1 MTALPRVV
9 FRNSV
14 FGYGAQL
21 LVKVLSFGFSVLI
34 VRNLGVESY
43 GQYAAILAFGAVFVF
58 LADLGLSPFLVRE
71 VASMRDRVDGEAA
84 SQALFGDVLPLR
96 LALSVITA
104 CVVIGA
110 AWITERPPQM
120 LLAIALGGLGL
131 IMYGAHGT
139 ADAMLAGHERLD
151 LSAGAR
157 VLNQVLFVALGGLT
171 LWLGAGYFGLI
182 GANLAGIALMTWACW
197 RALKR
202 LHVSPHRPVLTAWPR
217 LIRRA
222 LPFGLI
228 AFTLGLSYKLDSVL
242 LSFFRGDAET
252 GLYAAA
258 YSLVFSIVVLS
269 NVMNTA
275 LYPSLS
281 RAAAST
287 PAILPGIYNRALR
300 YLILMALPIS
310 AGICIL
316 ADPLVHQLFG
326 AQYSEA
332 ASTLRIIIW
341 VVPLM
346 FASEFLGYV
355 VVVQG
360 RENRVARA
368 LLISTTFNV
377 VFNLLLIPR
386 YGLLAAAAMT
396 VLTEAV
402 LVTQYAWTLRS
413 TLRTMHWDHILVR
426 PAVATL
432 AMCACVYGLRGA
444 PLFSTIAVGAAV
456 YLGLAV
462 VLGIIGRDEI
472 RFLRGLRSPG
482 LVPSTETTYASS

>member
-34 VRNLGVESY
+34 VRHLGVESY

-71 VASMRDRVDGEAA
+71 VASLRDRTDGEAA
-84 SQALFGDVLPLR
+84 AQALFGDVLSVR
-96 LALSVITA
+96 LMLSVLTA
-104 CVVIGA
+104 AVVVGA
-110 AWITERPPQM
+110 AWITGRPFQM
-120 LLAIALGGLGL
+120 VVAIALGTLGL
-131 IMYGAHGT
+131 IMYGAQGT

-157 VLNQVLFVALGGLT
+157 VLNQVVFVAVGGLA

-182 GANLAGIALMTWACW
+182 GANLVGVALMTWACW
-197 RALKR
+197 RAIAR
-202 LHVSPHRPVLTAWPR
+202 LRVRPHRPAPAVWPR

-242 LSFFRGDAET
+242 LNLFRGDAET

-258 YSLVFSIVVLS
+258 YSLVFSIVMLS

-287 PAILPGIYNRALR
+287 PAILPAIYDRALR
-300 YLILMALPIS
+300 YLVVMALPIS

-316 ADPLVHQLFG
+316 AEPLMRQLFS
-326 AQYSEA
+326 SEYA
-332 ASTLRIIIW
+332 AAAETLRIVIW

-346 FASEFLGYV
+346 FASEFLGYI

-368 LLISTTFNV
+368 LAISTTFNV
-377 VFNLLLIPR
+377 LLNLLLIPR
-386 YGLLAAAAMT
+386 YGLLAAATMT
-396 VLTEAV
+396 VLTETV
-402 LVTQYAWTLRS
+402 LVAQYTWTLRGI
-413 TLRTMHWDHILVR
+413 LRNLQWDRILIR
-426 PAVATL
+426 PPLATL
-432 AMCACVYGLRGA
+432 AMASCVYLLRDA
-444 PLFSTIAVGAAV
+444 PLVSAIAVGAAV
-456 YLGLAV
+456 YLTLIVALGV
-462 VLGIIGRDEI
+462 VGRDEI